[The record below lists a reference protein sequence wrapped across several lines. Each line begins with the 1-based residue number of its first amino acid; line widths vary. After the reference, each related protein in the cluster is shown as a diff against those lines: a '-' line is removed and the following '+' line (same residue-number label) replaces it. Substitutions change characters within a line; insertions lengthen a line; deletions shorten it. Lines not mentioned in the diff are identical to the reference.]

1 MQPVTRGRPGK
12 VDYLERISRAVTVL
26 AFVAAALAC
35 LAAPLSAIAFS
46 NRPFPGFLV
55 EQTLVVAST
64 SGPGWTGSEAGIR
77 YPQRVMR
84 IGGRAVTTGAQFD
97 AVLAERAIGDHVA
110 VLTKLPDGT
119 VRVFPSVTLV
129 QFPPRDMLRLF
140 MLPYLVGLAYLA
152 MGVWMYRARGLTRPG
167 RALAFFCVSAAM
179 SCTLLFD
186 LDTTHVGTMIWTVA
200 IAQLGGALV
209 SLAMRFPDEWHFATR
224 WPWLLALPYSVSVL
238 LALQGLSVV
247 NDTTQPWAY
256 IGAWAASY
264 RYIGV
269 GMLVFL
275 GTVAYRAGTGRSLLI
290 RRQARIV
297 LLGSFLA
304 FLPLTIWAIAPVF
317 GVAIPFNGILFLPGL
332 VIFPLSVGMAILRYR
347 LLEVDVIVNRTIVWG
362 TLTAILAGVFTAA
375 MTVMQKL
382 FVAVTGEKS
391 DAALVLTTLIVAA
404 AFAPLKARLQV
415 FVDRRFKQAPDQ
427 ISDLRGF
434 GDQVRA
440 FVQMS
445 DTERITGRLLDE
457 AARGL
462 QAESG
467 ALSLFDGG
475 RLRTVH
481 TYGYWRGEAWV
492 SIPLESDGELLGLL
506 TLGPRA
512 NQEQYTRQECEALQQ
527 VAAQVA
533 HAVRLARMTH
543 QLSSFSVFENA
554 RPVPV
559 QNAEQ

>member
-1 MQPVTRGRPGK
+1 MTRGRAGK
-12 VDYLERISRAVTVL
+12 VDYLEQISRAVTIL
-26 AFVAAALAC
+26 AFAGAALAC

-55 EQTLVVAST
+55 EQTLVVASM
-64 SGPGWTGSEAGIR
+64 GGQGWMGTEAGIG

-84 IGGRAVTTGAQFD
+84 IGGRAVTTGAEFD
-97 AVLAERAIGDHVA
+97 AVLAERAIGDKVA
-110 VLTKLPDGT
+110 VLTRLPDGT
-119 VRVFPSVTLV
+119 VRVYPSVTLMP
-129 QFPPRDMLRLF
+129 FPPRDMLRLF

-152 MGVWMYRARGLTRPG
+152 MGAWMYRARGLTRPG
-167 RALAFFCVSAAM
+167 RALAFFCVSTAIT
-179 SCTLLFD
+179 CTLLFD
-186 LDTTHVGTMIWTVA
+186 LDTTHVGTLLWTVA

-209 SLAMRFPDEWHFATR
+209 SLAMRFPDEWRFCTR
-224 WPWLLALPYSVSVL
+224 WPWLLAVPYSVSII
-238 LALQGLSVV
+238 LALWGLSVV
-247 NDTTQPWAY
+247 NDTAQPWAY
-256 IGAWAASY
+256 VGAWAASY
-264 RYIGV
+264 RYIGL

-275 GTVAYRAGTGRSLLI
+275 GTMAYRAATGRSLVI

-304 FLPLTIWAIAPVF
+304 FLPLTIWAVAPVF
-317 GVAIPFNGILFLPGL
+317 GVSIPFNGILFLPGL
-332 VIFPLSVGMAILRYR
+332 VIFPVAVGMAILRYR

-375 MTVMQKL
+375 ITVMQKL

-415 FVDRRFKQAPDQ
+415 FVDRRFKQGPDQ
-427 ISDLRGF
+427 ISNLRDF
-434 GDQVRA
+434 GDQVHS

-445 DTERITGRLLDE
+445 DTARITGRLLDE

-467 ALSLFDGG
+467 ALGLFEGG
-475 RLRTVH
+475 HLQTVH
-481 TYGYWRGEAWV
+481 TYGYWRGEVWV
-492 SIPLESDGELLGLL
+492 SIPLESDGEVLGLL

-527 VAAQVA
+527 VAGQVA
-533 HAVRLARMTH
+533 HAVRLARTTR
-543 QLSSFSVFENA
+543 QLSSFSVFENPRA
-554 RPVPV
+554 VPV